1 MKEKQRKI
9 MGLIISFVMIITIMP
24 QTIWA
29 SDAGSREDAVKWAY
43 AQEGKFLDYD
53 KVYGAQCV
61 DLVHYYYAYFGKASY
76 ATGNGCDFVNNK
88 LPDGWTR
95 IKNTADFVPQ
105 PGDIAVWG
113 KELSQYGHV
122 AIILSADAHSFV
134 SMDQNW
140 PRGSACKKV
149 THNYNKFWG
158 VIRPNFSEPPS
169 NPPTYSNFWVDHY
182 LFDLSE
188 TVSFTAVASGADNYT
203 IGIDKTGVGRVVTE
217 GCGSTYTISADR
229 LGAGEYSAYMT
240 VANSAGYVDTYKVY
254 FVVVEKCNFADKFS
268 ARIQNIGTGCY
279 ITNKD
284 SKIVGAPE
292 SGYNDQIWFFNKCS
306 DGSYTIMSQLDGLM
320 MDDEWDSDVPA
331 GADIRAW
338 SATGQ
343 DKQRFNIYYMDDA
356 FYIRPANT
364 KTLVVDMGAGEPY
377 NVACYNLSRNAGQQK
392 YRFDMVGMGDYIPY
406 GLGDE
411 FYAQLRCQGTN
422 LYVTNQSGNVA
433 GAAATA
439 DDSQIWKFMRQSN
452 GAYVI
457 QNTLDGSYID
467 VENSNDANKTN
478 FLSYNEYTGNRNQQF
493 YFYEMDNAF
502 YIKPLISNTRVMDMQ
517 STAPYNVALW
527 DKGNDWGPQKFDVIK
542 VSHSDDN
549 MSKPVETSYFKGH
562 KYELYNESMTW
573 ESAKL
578 FCEKKGGHLVTISDE
593 KENEFVNGMR
603 CRNLSTDYQ
612 QSIWLG
618 GSDAANE
625 GTWSWITG
633 EPFTYSNWEPNEPN
647 GGTSQNY
654 LQMYSSG
661 NWDDV
666 QNEAGRFVLCEYD
679 SVQPKLTPVA
689 SSLSLSDNIGFNIYM
704 QISDDVLSDDGAMM
718 IITNSDGKVIKKPI
732 SSYETTTYQDKSVKK
747 IVSMVPAAKMS
758 GKLSFKI
765 LKSDGIE
772 SSTYICS
779 VMDYANE
786 MIKKADTDNECKKA
800 LPLVKAMLN
809 YGAYSQIYFG
819 EDNTNLANAILK
831 ADNTATI
838 KSEDIIKSITYSE
851 QGLFSNK
858 DLEYMGSSLICESDT
873 SLKLYFNN
881 KNKLTE
887 KQIKGRYDISTLDKN
902 KHDYDIG
909 VDGSIFWIKIKG
921 IKPAELGN
929 VYGVNL
935 VSDEGSVIVETSPYV
950 YVKKTLESGDSRLQ
964 NLCKAMWAYGQAAK
978 EYEK

>member
-1 MKEKQRKI
+1 
-9 MGLIISFVMIITIMP
+9 
-24 QTIWA
+24 
-29 SDAGSREDAVKWAY
+29 
-43 AQEGKFLDYD
+43 
-53 KVYGAQCV
+53 
-61 DLVHYYYAYFGKASY
+61 
-76 ATGNGCDFVNNK
+76 
-88 LPDGWTR
+88 
-95 IKNTADFVPQ
+95 
-105 PGDIAVWG
+105 
-113 KELSQYGHV
+113 
-122 AIILSADAHSFV
+122 
-134 SMDQNW
+134 
-140 PRGSACKKV
+140 
-149 THNYNKFWG
+149 
-158 VIRPNFSEPPS
+158 
-169 NPPTYSNFWVDHY
+169 
-182 LFDLSE
+182 
-188 TVSFTAVASGADNYT
+188 
-203 IGIDKTGVGRVVTE
+203 
-217 GCGSTYTISADR
+217 
-229 LGAGEYSAYMT
+229 
-240 VANSAGYVDTYKVY
+240 
-254 FVVVEKCNFADKFS
+254 
-268 ARIQNIGTGCY
+268 
-279 ITNKD
+279 
-284 SKIVGAPE
+284 
-292 SGYNDQIWFFNKCS
+292 
-306 DGSYTIMSQLDGLM
+306 
-320 MDDEWDSDVPA
+320 
-331 GADIRAW
+331 
-338 SATGQ
+338 
-343 DKQRFNIYYMDDA
+343 
-356 FYIRPANT
+356 
-364 KTLVVDMGAGEPY
+364 
-377 NVACYNLSRNAGQQK
+377 
-392 YRFDMVGMGDYIPY
+392 
-406 GLGDE
+406 
-411 FYAQLRCQGTN
+411 
-422 LYVTNQSGNVA
+422 
-433 GAAATA
+433 
-439 DDSQIWKFMRQSN
+439 MRQSN

-527 DKGNDWGPQKFDVIK
+527 DKGNDCGPQKFDVIK

-666 QNEAGRFVLCEYD
+666 QNEAGRFVVCEYD
-679 SVQPKLTPVA
+679 SVQPKQTPVA

-704 QISDDVLSDDGAMM
+704 RISDDVLSDDGAMM
-718 IITNSDGKVIKKPI
+718 IITNSDGKVIKKLI
-732 SSYETTTYQDKSVKK
+732 SSYETTTYQDKPVKK

>member
-1 MKEKQRKI
+1 
-9 MGLIISFVMIITIMP
+9 
-24 QTIWA
+24 
-29 SDAGSREDAVKWAY
+29 
-43 AQEGKFLDYD
+43 
-53 KVYGAQCV
+53 
-61 DLVHYYYAYFGKASY
+61 
-76 ATGNGCDFVNNK
+76 
-88 LPDGWTR
+88 
-95 IKNTADFVPQ
+95 
-105 PGDIAVWG
+105 
-113 KELSQYGHV
+113 
-122 AIILSADAHSFV
+122 
-134 SMDQNW
+134 
-140 PRGSACKKV
+140 
-149 THNYNKFWG
+149 
-158 VIRPNFSEPPS
+158 
-169 NPPTYSNFWVDHY
+169 
-182 LFDLSE
+182 
-188 TVSFTAVASGADNYT
+188 
-203 IGIDKTGVGRVVTE
+203 
-217 GCGSTYTISADR
+217 
-229 LGAGEYSAYMT
+229 
-240 VANSAGYVDTYKVY
+240 
-254 FVVVEKCNFADKFS
+254 
-268 ARIQNIGTGCY
+268 
-279 ITNKD
+279 
-284 SKIVGAPE
+284 
-292 SGYNDQIWFFNKCS
+292 
-306 DGSYTIMSQLDGLM
+306 
-320 MDDEWDSDVPA
+320 
-331 GADIRAW
+331 
-338 SATGQ
+338 
-343 DKQRFNIYYMDDA
+343 
-356 FYIRPANT
+356 
-364 KTLVVDMGAGEPY
+364 
-377 NVACYNLSRNAGQQK
+377 
-392 YRFDMVGMGDYIPY
+392 
-406 GLGDE
+406 
-411 FYAQLRCQGTN
+411 
-422 LYVTNQSGNVA
+422 
-433 GAAATA
+433 
-439 DDSQIWKFMRQSN
+439 
-452 GAYVI
+452 
-457 QNTLDGSYID
+457 
-467 VENSNDANKTN
+467 
-478 FLSYNEYTGNRNQQF
+478 
-493 YFYEMDNAF
+493 
-502 YIKPLISNTRVMDMQ
+502 MQ

-618 GSDAANE
+618 GSDTANE

-633 EPFTYSNWEPNEPN
+633 EAFTYNNWEPNEPN
-647 GGTSQNY
+647 GGTTQNY

-666 QNEAGRFVLCEYD
+666 QNETGRFVVCEYD

-704 QISDDVLSDDGAMM
+704 QISDDVLSDDVLSDDGALM
-718 IITNSDGKVIKKPI
+718 IITNSDGNVIKKPI

-765 LKSDGIE
+765 LKSDGTE

-786 MIKKADTDNECKKA
+786 MIKKADTDAECKKA
-800 LPLVKAMLN
+800 LPLVKTMLN

-819 EDNTNLANAILK
+819 EDKTNLANAILK
-831 ADNTATI
+831 DDNTATI

-858 DLEYMGSSLICESDT
+858 DLGYMGSSLICESDT

-902 KHDYDIG
+902 KHDYDTG

-935 VSDEGSVIVETSPYV
+935 VSDDGSVIVETSPYV
-950 YVKKTLESGDSRLQ
+950 YVKKALESGDSRLQ
-964 NLCKAMWAYGQAAK
+964 NLCKAMWAYGQAAR
-978 EYEK
+978 EYEM